1 MHLII
6 NGESAEVPTN
16 TVAELLQY
24 LGHKDKWFAVAVDGM
39 HIPRQA
45 WFDTRLHESQSVE
58 ILSPM
63 QGG

>member
-6 NGESAEVPTN
+6 NGKSADVPTI

-24 LGHKDKWFAVAVDGM
+24 LGHKDNWFAVAVDGN

-45 WFDTRLHESQSVE
+45 WQDTKLQESQSVE